1 MSKKPLL
8 VINFLKSNSLQ
19 HFFLKGDGRQVSF
32 FLSEDEYTRKKGE
45 GESGK
50 IKCKNFFFILI
61 TLHVLF
67 ALGLQTLLKGTKNW
81 FIVLCA
87 GIAFSRDYT

>member
-1 MSKKPLL
+1 M
-8 VINFLKSNSLQ
+8 
-19 HFFLKGDGRQVSF
+19 SF

-87 GIAFSRDYT
+87 GIAFSSQGITLGIFFSFCYLHFFWK